1 MKTKFIILGLLVAF
15 AVPAFAQRDTIR
27 SNKNEFSIGY
37 GHFPAS
43 SFRYRPGYMIYP
55 ETDNIGA
62 FYATYTR
69 RLTKVIGVGV
79 TACFDP
85 IILNYHDRVNGE
97 RTLVCKVNQNSIAIL
112 PHLKINWLN
121 TKYVNL
127 YSKVAPIGIPEKHL
141 YFRNNEMAL
150 PYIDLKEDTQTME
163 VNGVTY
169 ENVHVNSY
177 TSPTGEYFHLW
188 YYSEE
193 VGLIAVKD
201 QNHSLTLIP

>member
-1 MKTKFIILGLLVAF
+1 MKTKLIIFGLLFVLAMP
-15 AVPAFAQRDTIR
+15 VFAQRDTIR

-37 GHFPAS
+37 GHMPSS
-43 SFRYRPGYMIYP
+43 SFLFHPGYLIYP

-62 FYATYTR
+62 VYATYTR
-69 RLTKVIGVGV
+69 RLNKVLGIGV

-127 YSKVAPIGIPEKHL
+127 YSKVAPIGIRYCTYKQKEYYPDL
-141 YFRNNEMAL
+141 YEIQSPYDSFADHIDYAYQITPIGIEIGTKRCAGFMQIGMGMEGAISIGFR
-150 PYIDLKEDTQTME
+150 YGLKDKE
-163 VNGVTY
+163 
-169 ENVHVNSY
+169 
-177 TSPTGEYFHLW
+177 
-188 YYSEE
+188 
-193 VGLIAVKD
+193 
-201 QNHSLTLIP
+201 

>member
-1 MKTKFIILGLLVAF
+1 MKKRIILLSLVIAF
-15 AVPAFAQRDTIR
+15 AVPVFAQRDTIR

-43 SFRYRPGYMIYP
+43 SFRYRPGCFIYP

-62 FYATYTR
+62 FYVTYTR
-69 RLTKVIGVGV
+69 RLTKVLGIGV
-79 TACFDP
+79 TACVDP

-127 YSKVAPIGIPEKHL
+127 YSKVAPIGIRYCTYKQKEYYPDL
-141 YFRNNEMAL
+141 YEIQPPYDSFADHIDYAYQITPIGIEIGTKRCAGFMQIGMGMEGAISIGFR
-150 PYIDLKEDTQTME
+150 YGLKDKE
-163 VNGVTY
+163 
-169 ENVHVNSY
+169 
-177 TSPTGEYFHLW
+177 
-188 YYSEE
+188 
-193 VGLIAVKD
+193 
-201 QNHSLTLIP
+201 

>member
-37 GHFPAS
+37 GHMPPSRFC
-43 SFRYRPGYMIYP
+43 FRQGRMIYP

-62 FYATYTR
+62 VYVTYTR
-69 RLTKVIGVGV
+69 RLTKVLGIGV
-79 TACFDP
+79 TACVDP

-127 YSKVAPIGIPEKHL
+127 YSKVAPIGIRYCTYKQKESIIPISMKYSHPSIL
-141 YFRNNEMAL
+141 L
-150 PYIDLKEDTQTME
+150 PTR
-163 VNGVTY
+163 
-169 ENVHVNSY
+169 
-177 TSPTGEYFHLW
+177 
-188 YYSEE
+188 
-193 VGLIAVKD
+193 
-201 QNHSLTLIP
+201 

>member
-1 MKTKFIILGLLVAF
+1 MKTKFIILDLLVAF

-37 GHFPAS
+37 GVMPSS
-43 SFRYRPGYMIYP
+43 SFRFKPGQHYYP
-55 ETDNIGA
+55 LEEHVGA
-62 FYATYTR
+62 IYATYTR
-69 RLTKVIGVGV
+69 RLNKVLGIGV

-127 YSKVAPIGIPEKHL
+127 YSKVAPIGIRFCTYKQKEYYPDL
-141 YFRNNEMAL
+141 YEIQSPYDSFADHIGYAYQITPIGIEIGTKRCAGFVQIGMGMEGTISIGFR
-150 PYIDLKEDTQTME
+150 YGLKDKE
-163 VNGVTY
+163 
-169 ENVHVNSY
+169 
-177 TSPTGEYFHLW
+177 
-188 YYSEE
+188 
-193 VGLIAVKD
+193 
-201 QNHSLTLIP
+201 